1 MKKKVDLN
9 SIERFYPNY
18 ETGLNKDQVRIRV
31 EQKLTN
37 FVKAEKFKQYFKIVI
52 SNLFTFYNILL
63 FGIGIFLLV
72 SDFKTQIT
80 NCFFMIVV
88 LCNTL
93 IGLIQDLRSKFK
105 TDKLS
110 IIDLKQVEGVRS
122 SKIVKINIH
131 DIVLDD
137 ILHLKE
143 GDQIPCDSFVL
154 SGEALIDES
163 ILTGESMPIKK
174 IAGSSLMSGA
184 YLLSG
189 SLFVKVMAV
198 GKENYAN
205 KIQEQTK
212 SYKAPKSQMY
222 LQLNRLFKIISFIV
236 IFVGILTILSK
247 GIVNSAFQNYNNFQ
261 REIAPIAG
269 ALISMIPSGM
279 YLLISTTLTV
289 GVINLSSKKV
299 LVQDMYSIETLARC
313 DVLCLDKTGTITEG
327 DMLVYETFTLKESPY
342 SFERFKVIM
351 GSYLKATNDDNF
363 TAKALKEHFGLNG
376 AFKKIKALQF
386 STYNKYSSAT
396 LEDVGTITVGAYGF
410 VPIDEKYAEI
420 KEIVEEYSKK
430 SYRVLVV
437 GYSKNEIRNNKSP
450 NKMIPIG
457 IILIQ
462 DKIRKN
468 AIDIINW
475 FIKKGVNIKI
485 VSGDNPFT
493 VQEVAKKVG
502 VVGSQNYIS
511 LEGLSKEE
519 VEKAALKYNIF
530 GRVTP
535 EQKEIIVNTL
545 KENGHTVGMF
555 GDGVNDLLALKASNV
570 GITVGCA
577 NKAAKDLANI
587 ILYNNDFL
595 SLPDVIGQGRR
606 VINNLQR
613 TCSLFLIKTLFAIL
627 VNIFFLIT
635 AVTPL
640 KLTYPFEP
648 SHFYGWDVVC
658 IGIAAFFLALE
669 KNNEEIVKG
678 SFLGTIFKAASINGT
693 IMAIEIMLLFL
704 ITTLHPSEF
713 KGEIVTYAVY
723 FMALGSI
730 LALFGVSYPFDGFRL
745 VVFIGSV
752 IATSLIFVLSYILP
766 WSILKI
772 NKDVQFSHI
781 LIIDGIMIVL
791 MAALSA
797 GLYYFSE
804 YINKKV
810 KGKKEVKNG

>member
-18 ETGLNKDQVRIRV
+18 EIGLNKDQVRIRV

-37 FVKAEKFKQYFKIVI
+37 FVKTEKFKQYFKIVI

-174 IAGSSLMSGA
+174 IAGSSLMSGS

-247 GIVNSAFQNYNNFQ
+247 GIVDSAFQNYKNFQ

-351 GSYLKATNDDNF
+351 GSYLKATDDDNF

-475 FIKKGVNIKI
+475 FIKKGVNIKV

-502 VVGSQNYIS
+502 VVGSENYIS

-587 ILYNNDFL
+587 ILYNNDFS
-595 SLPDVIGQGRR
+595 SLPDVIAQGRR

-693 IMAIEIMLLFL
+693 IMAFEIMLLFL
-704 ITTLHPSEF
+704 IATLHPSEL

-752 IATSLIFVLSYILP
+752 IATSLIFVLSYISP
-766 WSILKI
+766 WNILKI

-797 GLYYFSE
+797 GLYYFTE

-810 KGKKEVKNG
+810 KGKKEVNNG

>member
-18 ETGLNKDQVRIRV
+18 EIGLNKDQVRIRV

-37 FVKAEKFKQYFKIVI
+37 FVKTEKFKQYFKIVI

-174 IAGSSLMSGA
+174 IAGSSLMSGS

-247 GIVNSAFQNYNNFQ
+247 GIVDSAFQNYKNFQ

-351 GSYLKATNDDNF
+351 GSYLKATDDDNF
-363 TAKALKEHFGLNG
+363 TAKALKEYFGLNG

-475 FIKKGVNIKI
+475 FIKKGVNIKV

-502 VVGSQNYIS
+502 VVGSENYIS

-587 ILYNNDFL
+587 ILYNNDFS
-595 SLPDVIGQGRR
+595 SLPDVIAQGRR

-693 IMAIEIMLLFL
+693 IMAFEIMLLFL
-704 ITTLHPSEF
+704 IATLHPSEL

-752 IATSLIFVLSYILP
+752 IATSLIFVLSYISP
-766 WSILKI
+766 WNILKI

-797 GLYYFSE
+797 GLYYFTE

-810 KGKKEVKNG
+810 KGKKEVNNG

>member
-37 FVKAEKFKQYFKIVI
+37 FVKTEKFKQYFKIVI

-122 SKIVKINIH
+122 SKIVKINIR

-174 IAGSSLMSGA
+174 IAGSCLMSGS

-247 GIVNSAFQNYNNFQ
+247 GIVDSAFQNYKNFQ

-351 GSYLKATNDDNF
+351 GSYLKATDDDNF

-475 FIKKGVNIKI
+475 FIKKGVNIKV

-502 VVGSQNYIS
+502 VVGSENYIS

-587 ILYNNDFL
+587 ILYNNDFS
-595 SLPDVIGQGRR
+595 SLPDVIAQGRR

-640 KLTYPFEP
+640 KLTYPLEP

-693 IMAIEIMLLFL
+693 IMAFEIMLLFL
-704 ITTLHPSEF
+704 IATLHPSEL

-752 IATSLIFVLSYILP
+752 IATSLIFVLSYISP
-766 WSILKI
+766 WNILKI

-797 GLYYFSE
+797 GLYYFTE

-810 KGKKEVKNG
+810 KGKKEVNNG